1 MHWMLSKSAW
11 LPRSLALG
19 IVTAILAISGCESDP
34 SRAGYAP
41 SGVDI
46 GDPRGVDYCA
56 TPKQGCECPTEGR
69 SVACG
74 STAEKFDDYVTCSQ
88 GQRTCSGGRWGACIT
103 DRIVQRPLPVA
114 EDEATALRGS
124 SLAALGNAG
133 ACPAGFDV
141 CDPDCQRLVDGA
153 GGFDAGAKFTNTTEL
168 KPIKSPPANCGTLA
182 ITPSAT
188 VATVTQISP
197 IVAPTITLSAVLT
210 PPCAASP
217 FTTTWTIDR
226 FDIGSIT
233 GTNGSNGVFTVAN
246 PVVGNVTVTAYA
258 VGLSATTTIQVK
270 VNAVQSSGVS
280 PNNAATATQIG
291 KFLLSPSASQSV
303 TWLYPYAGTYFPL
316 GLLAPVVQYRGG
328 TGAGGTVKASL
339 RYPSGTTA
347 AASTFNYS
355 IIATESN
362 VVSVSGAGRPVD
374 VSKPQVVFPQVAW
387 QAFEQTARG
396 SNADLVIQRLRS
408 DGTTLEAENARQ
420 IYVVDGQLK
429 GTVYYNSYSSQ
440 LSTYNTG
447 AVLKISPGAS
457 APTLA
462 VQPSGKCTV
471 CHSVNADGTKLISGG
486 GTGGVGTYN
495 KSRRYDMTTTSLYPA
510 PTVLNTY
517 DVASTDTE
525 NVQGDKF
532 NFGGV
537 WTDGSLYMTHGG
549 NSSTS
554 GSPAP
559 YGDRNWRSPPDFS
572 RLYNPASPASAITV
586 TGWTNISAVTPRFSP
601 DGTKLAFGFWGGN
614 GVTLAQSPTGTL
626 TADTTGKTL
635 AVVDFKC
642 ATSAC
647 TGASTGWNVS
657 NARNLTPGVTH
668 KVGWPA
674 FTPAGDAVL
683 YQRQYRSAKN
693 YLSWSPTDM
702 NTVGGAL
709 AEIWISPVPA
719 NKNTAAVPTE
729 LRQLNGLDPSPATTS
744 YLPTTTATT
753 YHVANGAFTIN
764 QADACSVTAAVSG
777 VNDYQ
782 LNYLPAMA
790 PTSAGGYN
798 WVVFT
803 SRRMYGNIADD
814 DPWDAEPGPTA
825 CGGAPCSCSSGVPP
839 TKKLWVAAINTT
851 VTGGQDPSHP
861 AFYLPGQEL
870 KAGNSD
876 GYWVNSACVAVGAAC
891 SSNDDCCGGTGASPS
906 TRCDA
911 ATDKCQTISACK
923 GLAVACTTTA
933 DCCTGLICAGT
944 GKCANPEFFTSA
956 TYQREYKAVCP
967 SGTQVAWRFFE
978 WQSTVP
984 SGTSIDLSV
993 QTKRKA
999 TDAYLPTTAVT
1010 LGTISST
1017 TSAGVWAR
1025 GTSTVNQVLTGASL
1039 VSMDYLLVSMKFK
1052 PNTQGD
1058 LAPSL
1063 SNWRQ
1068 NYDCVDSE

>member
-1 MHWMLSKSAW
+1 M
-11 LPRSLALG
+11 PRSLVLG
-19 IVTAILAISGCESDP
+19 MVAAFLAVSGCQSDP
-34 SRAGYAP
+34 SRADYAP
-41 SGVDI
+41 PGVDI

-56 TPKQGCECPTEGR
+56 TPKQGCECATEGR
-69 SVACG
+69 AVACG
-74 STAEKFDDYVTCSQ
+74 STAERFDDYVTCSQ

-103 DRIVQRPLPVA
+103 DRIVQKPLPVA
-114 EDEATALRGS
+114 EEEATALRGS

-141 CDPDCQRLVDGA
+141 CDPDCQQLVDGA
-153 GGFDAGAKFTNTTEL
+153 GGFDAGSKFTNTTEL

-182 ITPSAT
+182 ITPSAS

-210 PPCAASP
+210 PPCTTSP

-233 GTNGSNGVFTVAN
+233 GTNSSNGVFTVAN
-246 PVVGNVTVTAYA
+246 PVVGTVTVTAYA

-270 VNAVQSSGVS
+270 VNAVQSSGTDFG
-280 PNNAATATQIG
+280 PNNAVNTTTQLPKFSIG
-291 KFLLSPSASQSV
+291 TTGSNSV
-303 TWLYPYAGTYFPL
+303 TWLYPYAATYFPL
-316 GLLAPVVQYRGG
+316 GLLAPVVQYRSS
-328 TGAGGTVKASL
+328 GAAGAVKVSL

-347 AASTFNYS
+347 SGSTFNYS
-355 IIATESN
+355 LIATESN
-362 VVSVSGAGRPVD
+362 VVSQSAGIATNTA
-374 VSKPQVVFPQVAW
+374 KPQVVLPQVAW

-396 SNADLVIQRLRS
+396 NNADLVIQRLRS
-408 DGTTLEAENARQ
+408 DLTLEPEIARQ
-420 IYVVDGQLK
+420 IYLVNGQLK
-429 GTVYYNSYSSQ
+429 GTVFYNTYSTQ
-440 LSTYNTG
+440 LTAYNTG
-447 AVLKISPGAS
+447 AVLKINPGAS
-457 APTLA
+457 TPTL
-462 VQPSGKCTV
+462 VSQPSGKCTV
-471 CHSVNADGTKLISGG
+471 CHSVNADGSKLIAGG
-486 GTGGVGTYN
+486 GNGGSVTFN
-495 KSRRYDMTTTSLYPA
+495 KSRRYDVTTAGPS

-517 DVASTDTE
+517 DASPSSTDAA
-525 NVQGDKF
+525 NVSGDKF

-549 NSSTS
+549 SSAS
-554 GSPAP
+554 N
-559 YGDRNWRSPPDFS
+559 GDANWRAPPDYS
-572 RLYNPASPASAITV
+572 RLYNPNVPGTAITV
-586 TGWTNISAVTPRFSP
+586 TGWSNISAVTPRFSP
-601 DGTKLAFGFWGGN
+601 DGTKLAFGFWGSSSATLPVFPTPG
-614 GVTLAQSPTGTL
+614 TLAPDS
-626 TADTTGKTL
+626 TGKAL
-635 AVVDFKC
+635 VVVDFKC
-642 ATSAC
+642 STSTC
-647 TGASTGWNVS
+647 TGSSTGWNVS
-657 NARNLTPGVTH
+657 NARNVTPGVTH

-674 FTPAGDAVL
+674 FTPNGNAVV
-683 YQRQYRSAKN
+683 YQRQYRTARNYTTWSASD
-693 YLSWSPTDM
+693 L
-702 NTVGGAL
+702 NTVMGAL
-709 AEIWISPVPA
+709 AEIWMSPVPA
-719 NKNTAAVPTE
+719 DKNATAAVPTQ
-729 LRQLNGLDPSPATTS
+729 LRALNGLDPAPATTS
-744 YLPTTTATT
+744 YLPQATGTPNYHTT
-753 YHVANGAFTIN
+753 NGAFTIN
-764 QADACSVTAAVSG
+764 QADSCGSTAAVTG

-803 SRRMYGNIADD
+803 SRRMYGNIADN
-814 DPWDAEPGPTA
+814 DPWDAEPGPSG
-825 CGGAPCSCSSGVPP
+825 CGGSPCTCSSGVPP
-839 TKKLWVAAINTT
+839 TKKLWVAAINGTFT
-851 VTGGQDPSHP
+851 PGTDPSHP

-876 GYWVNSACVAVGAAC
+876 GFWVNSACVNVGAAC
-891 SSNDDCCGGTGASPS
+891 SSNDDCCGGTGMTPT

-923 GLAVACTTTA
+923 GPAVACTTTA

-944 GKCANPEFFTSA
+944 GKCANPEYFTSA

-984 SGTSIDLSV
+984 TGTSIDLSV

-999 TDAYLPTTAVT
+999 TDSYVPATAVT
-1010 LGTISST
+1010 LGSITST
-1017 TSAGVWAR
+1017 TAAGVWAH
-1025 GTSTVNQVLTGASL
+1025 GTSTVNQVLKGAGL
-1039 VSMDYLLVSMKFK
+1039 MSMDYLLVSIKFK